1 MGEIER
7 RAGAEPPDFWKFIPM
22 AVLLGSGR
30 IFLDVEPWVA
40 VPLSILGA
48 LAAFLPFPPGN
59 TTRDIDGWKIHTTE
73 GDKRRALVSVAVP
86 ATVMAIDILG
96 GESLL
101 GLPPEWS
108 TVIYGVAFGSA
119 VTYGFSRQA
128 MLPHRR
134 KRELIQQI
142 VENVSLDEVTTSDLE
157 ALDQPGARTLARG
170 LIAHGAIDGTRVMAR
185 QLARVRDWSV
195 EQVHATARPLD
206 QWGIISRSAIMSG
219 GDPAKVYVELTEKG
233 VVLLRELHQGR

>member
-7 RAGAEPPDFWKFIPM
+7 RAGAEPPEFWTFIPM
-22 AVLLGSGR
+22 AALFGSGR
-30 IFLDVEPWVA
+30 ILLDIEPWVA
-40 VPLSILGA
+40 VPLFILGA
-48 LAAFLPFPPGN
+48 LAAVLPFPPGS

-86 ATVMAIDILG
+86 ASAMAIDILG
-96 GESLL
+96 GDSLL

-119 VTYGFSRQA
+119 ITYGFSRQA

-142 VENVSLDEVTTSDLE
+142 IENASLDEVTTSDLE

-170 LIAHGAIDGTRVMAR
+170 LLAHGAIDGTRVMAR
-185 QLARVRDWSV
+185 QLAKVLDLSV
-195 EQVHATARPLD
+195 DQVHATARPLE
-206 QWGIISRSAIMSG
+206 QRGITSRSAIMSG
-219 GDPAKVYVELTEKG
+219 GDPAKAYVELTEKG
-233 VVLLRELHQGR
+233 VVLLQELHQGR